1 MDLPQESEER
11 TMAGFAPMVSSNI
24 KLNFIENGIVPNL
37 EKDTKI
43 FYILLD

>member
-11 TMAGFAPMVSSNI
+11 NMAGFAPMVSSNI
-24 KLNFIENGIVPNL
+24 KLNFIENGVAPNL
-37 EKDTKI
+37 EKETKI